1 MNNGFNLLFKQEGS
15 FWRSAVSP
23 PTIKYKYNETDGSVY
38 EIFFLVVFFA
48 PRPSFSPICLC
59 GLSFGY
65 EKKEPSRR

>member
-1 MNNGFNLLFKQEGS
+1 MNNGLNLLFKPEGR

-23 PTIKYKYNETDGSVY
+23 PTVKYKYSETDGSVY
-38 EIFFLVVFFA
+38 GIFLLVVFFA
-48 PRPSFSPICLC
+48 LRPSFSPICLC